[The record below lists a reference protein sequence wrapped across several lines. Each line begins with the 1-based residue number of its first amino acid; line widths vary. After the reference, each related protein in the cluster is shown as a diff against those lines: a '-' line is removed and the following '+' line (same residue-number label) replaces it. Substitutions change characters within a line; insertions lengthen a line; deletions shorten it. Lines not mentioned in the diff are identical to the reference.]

1 MKWHTMRYFTRVC
14 TVWNDENNFRGEK
27 YIFYRNFDQ
36 QPLKYKQDSSTLS
49 VSLEY
54 KDFIKDTVVFTK
66 ALHYD
71 HSYYH
76 TAFSAA
82 TSYPPTEHMG

>member
-1 MKWHTMRYFTRVC
+1 MKWHIMRYFTRVC
-14 TVWNDENNFRGEK
+14 TVWNDENNLEGEK

-36 QPLKYKQDSSTLS
+36 YKQDSSTLS
-49 VSLEY
+49 VPLEY
-54 KDFIKDTVVFTK
+54 KEFIKDTVAFTK

-71 HSYYH
+71 HNYYH

-82 TSYPPTEHMG
+82 TYPPTEHMG

>member
-1 MKWHTMRYFTRVC
+1 MMKTIFEERNTYFIETL
-14 TVWNDENNFRGEK
+14 TSNH
-27 YIFYRNFDQ
+27 
-36 QPLKYKQDSSTLS
+36 LKYKQDSSTLS
-49 VSLEY
+49 VPLEY
-54 KDFIKDTVVFTK
+54 KEFIKDTVAFTK

>member
-1 MKWHTMRYFTRVC
+1 MKWHTMRYFTRGC
-14 TVWNDENNFRGEK
+14 TVWNDENNLRGEK

-54 KDFIKDTVVFTK
+54 KEFIKDTVAFTK

-71 HSYYH
+71 HSYH
-76 TAFSAA
+76 TAFSAE

>member
-1 MKWHTMRYFTRVC
+1 MMKTIFKERNTYFIETL
-14 TVWNDENNFRGEK
+14 TSNH
-27 YIFYRNFDQ
+27 
-36 QPLKYKQDSSTLS
+36 LKYKQDSSTLS
-49 VSLEY
+49 VPLEY
-54 KDFIKDTVVFTK
+54 EEFIKDTVAFTK

-82 TSYPPTEHMG
+82 TYPPNIWGSTGSN

>member
-14 TVWNDENNFRGEK
+14 TVWNDENNLPGEK

-54 KDFIKDTVVFTK
+54 KEFIKDTVAFTK

>member
-1 MKWHTMRYFTRVC
+1 MRYFTRVC
-14 TVWNDENNFRGEK
+14 TVWNDENNAWNAYFKETLTS
-27 YIFYRNFDQ
+27 NH
-36 QPLKYKQDSSTLS
+36 LKYKQDSSTLS
-49 VSLEY
+49 VPLEY
-54 KDFIKDTVVFTK
+54 KEFIKDTVAFTK